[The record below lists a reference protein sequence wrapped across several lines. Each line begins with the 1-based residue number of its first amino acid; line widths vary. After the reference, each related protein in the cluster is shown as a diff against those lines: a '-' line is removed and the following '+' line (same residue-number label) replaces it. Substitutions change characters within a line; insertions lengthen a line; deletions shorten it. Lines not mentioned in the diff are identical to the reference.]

1 MTENPHTCTQR
12 FLASQGG
19 TDHDRG
25 RTGNSSTVPQFF
37 TSAVCSAYGDVTSLS
52 NKPLMFSCHITLYE
66 TVFGA
71 GGDRELQFASDSI
84 SGGRRLFSF
93 SFLSGK

>member
-1 MTENPHTCTQR
+1 MVD
-12 FLASQGG
+12 GG
-19 TDHDRG
+19 LGTLPPCH
-25 RTGNSSTVPQFF
+25 SSSPLQ
-37 TSAVCSAYGDVTSLS
+37 SALLMGDVTSLS
-52 NKPLMFSCHITLYE
+52 NKPLTFSCHITLFE

-84 SGGRRLFSF
+84 SGGRRLLSF